1 MDKKHRTV
9 GQLCWQE
16 QNGDVFA
23 DIADQPQHADQLAAD
38 KWLSERLTK
47 TGIAY
52 GSYKLVRVVK
62 VVTPKVE
69 TKTRVR
75 LGV

>member
-1 MDKKHRTV
+1 M
-9 GQLCWQE
+9 
-16 QNGDVFA
+16 FA

-38 KWLSERLTK
+38 KWLAEYLGK
-47 TGIAY
+47 HGVD
-52 GSYKLVRVVK
+52 GSYKLVRVAK

-69 TKTRVR
+69 TKTKIR